1 MALPVMTCAINEER
15 ENRREFLNSHERKT
29 IKKKNHVT
37 TQLEAHFKITFS
49 SYFKTETD
57 RLLFISL
64 VKDACETGLL

>member
-1 MALPVMTCAINEER
+1 M
-15 ENRREFLNSHERKT
+15 NSHERKT
-29 IKKKNHVT
+29 IKKRHVT

>member
-29 IKKKNHVT
+29 IKKRHVT

-64 VKDACETGLL
+64 VKDACETRLL